1 MTNHLAGSAQ
11 PSDYTNYQSL
21 PWLDF
26 QLFQSGHATNVSVA
40 CSTKSGTA
48 WQVQQQ
54 CAVSRAIDLT
64 RGLRAA
70 VPIKPAVNGEGAYEN
85 PDPSALPPDN
95 RYGMRHTAYASLLSG
110 AAGFTAGVD
119 GRNPYGSIS
128 LWIHPD
134 TLFGSQTTSGIKDMQ
149 ATRNLFEGIFPGG
162 TAGWGEFASTTP
174 ALVEVST
181 PPKPTDPPLGERRIL
196 TGMKDNVFFS
206 YVPNN
211 PKVNVIGGLGFKCST
226 WTAEWRDPEG
236 HATPKQTLPKK
247 CYPTEFTIPV
257 SCTNRAQGDQFGACD
272 WLMFMRRPK
281 SAGSGLTAVGPDGT
295 YLQVTVVDPAEQD
308 AADST
313 PSTELVAQEVAGDG
327 TPISPQTSVGLD
339 GTSQYGQ
346 PTVVADAQQGAYW
359 VVWRQ
364 RPGTMPRRMSSP
376 ARSDLT
382 GIRLGCLPS
391 EPVDSGQPVQSVHRD
406 RYGRKRDDRLD
417 EHGARW

>member
-1 MTNHLAGSAQ
+1 
-11 PSDYTNYQSL
+11 
-21 PWLDF
+21 
-26 QLFQSGHATNVSVA
+26 
-40 CSTKSGTA
+40 
-48 WQVQQQ
+48 
-54 CAVSRAIDLT
+54 
-64 RGLRAA
+64 
-70 VPIKPAVNGEGAYEN
+70 
-85 PDPSALPPDN
+85 
-95 RYGMRHTAYASLLSG
+95 
-110 AAGFTAGVD
+110 
-119 GRNPYGSIS
+119 
-128 LWIHPD
+128 
-134 TLFGSQTTSGIKDMQ
+134 MQ

-162 TAGWGEFASTTP
+162 TAGWGEFASITP

-226 WTAEWRDPEG
+226 WTAEWRDPRG
-236 HATPKQTLPKK
+236 TQLPSKPCPRNVTQTQ
-247 CYPTEFTIPV
+247 FTIPV

-359 VVWRQ
+359 VVWEAETGDDATTDVFARQ
-364 RPGTMPRRMSSP
+364 VGPDGNPVGDAFQVNQWTPDSQYSPFTVIDTAGNVTIVWTSMGQDGDQGGSSP
-376 ARSDLT
+376 GGS
-382 GIRLGCLPS
+382 S
-391 EPVDSGQPVQSVHRD
+391 
-406 RYGRKRDDRLD
+406 
-417 EHGARW
+417 